1 MTGYRILKSIDIIP
15 VHNKFGS
22 KNYDTDGTETE
33 NEYELEHEYEHQ
45 QEAGDNMISSNT
57 SNSESPNELQSMK
70 PILSPKNKKN
80 DVLNDRQKDFKS
92 SYFNVNDNDKL
103 SKAVANHPDNSLKD
117 NRETTLLALRQTSL
131 SSESPSKNT
140 KTDTTDLKIDD
151 FSIKKHPEIVFND
164 NNQNNNLQSNK
175 LQFEK
180 HTDNNITA
188 VHSNVIFE
196 TPTNKPKTMFKSNLT
211 NKSDEN
217 PFSNDF
223 WNIED
228 TVTESKIEKS
238 DMIIDEINV
247 KQNLPKFQK
256 TYKRRLKQ
264 KKLPLKVEN
273 SRITRSKIKKN
284 ENQNENQ
291 KKNSNFKKTQ
301 KFITDSMNKNN
312 KPVSNNFK
320 DLINEPKILVKGSP
334 MNSQNDLKESKFEK
348 SEITETVYSS
358 QIFSSSQNDKDFT
371 IQQAQTSN
379 FSTTPP
385 PPALMKNP
393 ENPVVDNKVSKNEII
408 IDNKNQSTP
417 KTTKKLVTPPNDTAN
432 SSSSSGSKKD
442 TDQDIFNNL
451 KNLKHF
457 ISEDLKEISIDLS
470 DTNNRQPEPANKSKI
485 RDENKDFDNLIS
497 FNDSKNY
504 LHNTNNNINWMNH
517 GPSYQD
523 LIMQSINIMSNNAV
537 NKMKQVEKR
546 INEKQRE
553 LHFRI
558 DEKFNQIHN
567 LHKLQIDNFLHK
579 TESLIQETII
589 NEEKL
594 SKEFKD

>member
-1 MTGYRILKSIDIIP
+1 
-15 VHNKFGS
+15 
-22 KNYDTDGTETE
+22 
-33 NEYELEHEYEHQ
+33 
-45 QEAGDNMISSNT
+45 
-57 SNSESPNELQSMK
+57 
-70 PILSPKNKKN
+70 
-80 DVLNDRQKDFKS
+80 
-92 SYFNVNDNDKL
+92 
-103 SKAVANHPDNSLKD
+103 
-117 NRETTLLALRQTSL
+117 
-131 SSESPSKNT
+131 
-140 KTDTTDLKIDD
+140 
-151 FSIKKHPEIVFND
+151 
-164 NNQNNNLQSNK
+164 
-175 LQFEK
+175 
-180 HTDNNITA
+180 
-188 VHSNVIFE
+188 
-196 TPTNKPKTMFKSNLT
+196 MFKSNLT

-223 WNIED
+223 WNIKD

-432 SSSSSGSKKD
+432 SS
-442 TDQDIFNNL
+442 
-451 KNLKHF
+451 
-457 ISEDLKEISIDLS
+457 
-470 DTNNRQPEPANKSKI
+470 
-485 RDENKDFDNLIS
+485 
-497 FNDSKNY
+497 
-504 LHNTNNNINWMNH
+504 NI
-517 GPSYQD
+517 Y
-523 LIMQSINIMSNNAV
+523 
-537 NKMKQVEKR
+537 
-546 INEKQRE
+546 
-553 LHFRI
+553 
-558 DEKFNQIHN
+558 
-567 LHKLQIDNFLHK
+567 
-579 TESLIQETII
+579 
-589 NEEKL
+589 
-594 SKEFKD
+594 